1 MFEALVGASVLASA
15 AIALFFLCFWQQT
28 RDRLFL
34 IFALAFAVFAV
45 NRILLSA
52 LDDQSEAQT
61 AVYLARALTFALIAL
76 ATGQRPGFASATAR
90 RLGRPRHAAARAVGE
105 FARNTEPLSGPPAPS
120 AGPLPTVP
128 AGAGAR
134 VGDRGQER
142 GRA

>member
-76 ATGQRPGFASATAR
+76 AIADKNWPGLIERLRHPAR
-90 RLGRPRHAAARAVGE
+90 RLGAARAGRQRRDGRRGE
-105 FARNTEPLSGPPAPS
+105 RP
-120 AGPLPTVP
+120 
-128 AGAGAR
+128 
-134 VGDRGQER
+134 
-142 GRA
+142 